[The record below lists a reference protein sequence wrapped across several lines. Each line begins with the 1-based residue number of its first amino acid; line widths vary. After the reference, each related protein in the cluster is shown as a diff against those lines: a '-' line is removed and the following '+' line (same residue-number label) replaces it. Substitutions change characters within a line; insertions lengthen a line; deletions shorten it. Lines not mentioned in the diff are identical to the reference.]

1 MLPALS
7 YQLRPPPL
15 TWMPATTGHRRI
27 TIYSDMT
34 TSEMV
39 RMSIFRVL
47 WLLYMLGTLGG
58 FIAISVS
65 AKYGTEVVR
74 LTPQLAAFATALFS
88 IFNGAGRPI
97 FRYFSD
103 MVGIK

>member
-1 MLPALS
+1 
-7 YQLRPPPL
+7 
-15 TWMPATTGHRRI
+15 
-27 TIYSDMT
+27 MT